1 MKRRPS
7 KQQKI
12 VIFSVSAALVLVIGY
27 LTYQHFERYPS
38 TDDAYVQANT
48 VNIAAQVSGP
58 IAQIFIND
66 HASVKKNQPLF
77 QIDPTPFQIGVDRA
91 KANLAS
97 AEANLT
103 LALQNANRTLKLVEI
118 HQSSLSSGDEV
129 TSKVADAKAAVALYR
144 AELAKAQLD
153 LSYTTVRA
161 PAAGVITQFVLRPGN
176 YVRADNT
183 LFILVEQNQFWVDAN
198 FKETQLTRIRP
209 RQTATI
215 VLDMYPS
222 KTFTG
227 VVDAV
232 NTASGS
238 QFSLLPPENAS
249 GNWVKVTQRFPVKI
263 IIAQLDPAFPLRVG
277 ATAQVT
283 VDTASHYD

>member
-1 MKRRPS
+1 MKQRLS

-12 VIFSVSAALVLVIGY
+12 VIFGSIVVLLLIIGY
-27 LTYQHFERYPS
+27 FTYQHFERYPS

-58 IAQIFIND
+58 VAAIFIHD
-66 HASVKKNQPLF
+66 HALVKKNQRLF
-77 QIDPTPFQIGVDRA
+77 QIDPAPFQIAVDHA

-97 AEANLT
+97 ANADLL
-103 LALQNANRTLKLVEI
+103 LAEQNATRTLKLVQI
-118 HQSSLSSGDEV
+118 HQSSESSGDDV
-129 TSKVADAKAAVALYR
+129 SSKLADAKAAVALYQ
-144 AELAKAQLD
+144 AEFAKAQLD
-153 LSYTTVRA
+153 LEHTNVIA
-161 PAAGVITQFVLRPGN
+161 PADGVVTQFVLRPGN
-176 YVRADNT
+176 YVRAENT
-183 LFILVEQNQFWVDAN
+183 LFMLVEQNQFWVDAN
-198 FKETQLTRIRP
+198 FKETQLTYIRP
-209 RQTATI
+209 GQNATI

-227 VVDAV
+227 YVDAV

-263 IIAQLDPAFPLRVG
+263 IIDKTDPSFPLRIG
-277 ATAQVT
+277 ATAEVT
-283 VDTASHYD
+283 VDTASYHD

>member
-1 MKRRPS
+1 MRRPNKS
-7 KQQKI
+7 EKS
-12 VIFSVSAALVLVIGY
+12 VIFSILAVIALLVGY
-27 LTYQHFERYPS
+27 FTYQHFARYPS
-38 TDDAYVQANT
+38 TDDAYIQANT
-48 VNIAAQVSGP
+48 VNVAAQVSGP

-66 HASVKKNQPLF
+66 HAIVKKNQRLF
-77 QIDPTPFQIGVDRA
+77 QIDPAPFQIAVDHA

-97 AEANLT
+97 AEANLV
-103 LALQNANRTLKLVEI
+103 LAQQNAIRTLKLVEI
-118 HQSSLSSGDEV
+118 HQSAQSAGDDVSS
-129 TSKVADAKAAVALYR
+129 KLANAKATVTLYQ

-153 LSYTTVRA
+153 LSYTNIIA
-161 PAAGVITQFVLRPGN
+161 PADGVITQFALRPGN

-183 LFILVEQNQFWVDAN
+183 LFMLVEQDHFWVDAN
-198 FKETQLTRIRP
+198 FKETQLTYIRP
-209 RQTATI
+209 KQRATI

-227 VVDAV
+227 YVDAV

-263 IIAQLDPAFPLRVG
+263 IIDKLYPNFPLRVG
-277 ATAQVT
+277 ATAEVT
-283 VDTASHYD
+283 VDTASTHD